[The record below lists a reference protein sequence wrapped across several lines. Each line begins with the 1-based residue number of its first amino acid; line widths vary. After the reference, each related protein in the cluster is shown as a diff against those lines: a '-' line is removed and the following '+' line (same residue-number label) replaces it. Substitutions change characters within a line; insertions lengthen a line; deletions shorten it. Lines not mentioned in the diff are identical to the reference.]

1 VCGASLRDVS
11 ADGRGEPDS
20 DSFPDAEFDDE
31 LDEEW
36 LAEWDQADRDAVEVL
51 AGALPDHR
59 GAPRPAE
66 LAAVAAA
73 VRAAL
78 ADDRGSLTWVRSA
91 AGFENEQPPDDD
103 AELLISS
110 TAATI
115 SPREE
120 TGLDVEEEALL
131 LSLEHADWLG
141 AIVSLVRAGPG
152 ADASPDSLVE
162 GIRTCP
168 EVELESEIDIDDELA
183 LTAAFSIISLP
194 WHLLGLTDRDERLT
208 PLGAWVLPRAL
219 ARAWQGHFDQEPT
232 E

>member
-1 VCGASLRDVS
+1 MGPGERDN
-11 ADGRGEPDS
+11 
-20 DSFPDAEFDDE
+20 DSFPEPEFDDE
-31 LDEEW
+31 LEEEW
-36 LAEWDQADRDAVEVL
+36 LAEWDQVDRDAVDL
-51 AGALPDHR
+51 LRGALSDHR
-59 GAPRPAE
+59 GAPPPAE

-73 VRAAL
+73 VRAGL
-78 ADDRGSLTWVRSA
+78 ADDRHSLIWVGNA
-91 AGFENEQPPDDD
+91 AGFEHEQPPDDD
-103 AELLISS
+103 AELLISC

-152 ADASPDSLVE
+152 ANASPDSLVD

-168 EVELESEIDIDDELA
+168 EVELESEIDIDEESA
-183 LTAAFSIISLP
+183 LDAAFWMIVVP
-194 WHLLGLTDRDERLT
+194 WHLLGLTDHDERLT
-208 PLGAWVLPRAL
+208 ALGAWVLPRAL
-219 ARAWQGHFDQEPT
+219 ARAWQGDFDHEPP

>member
-1 VCGASLRDVS
+1 VS
-11 ADGRGEPDS
+11 AVGPGEPDN
-20 DSFPDAEFDDE
+20 DSFSEPEFDEE
-31 LDEEW
+31 LEEEW
-36 LAEWDQADRDAVEVL
+36 LAEWDQVDQDAVDVL
-51 AGALPDHR
+51 RRALSDHR
-59 GAPRPAE
+59 GAPPPAE
-66 LAAVAAA
+66 LGAAAAA
-73 VRAAL
+73 VRAGL
-78 ADDRGSLTWVRSA
+78 ADDRDSLAWVRSA
-91 AGFENEQPPDDD
+91 AGFDNEQPPDDD
-103 AELLISS
+103 GELLISC

-168 EVELESEIDIDDELA
+168 EVELESEIDIDDESA
-183 LTAAFSIISLP
+183 LDAAFWIIVVP

-219 ARAWQGHFDQEPT
+219 ARAWQGDFDQEPT

>member
-1 VCGASLRDVS
+1 VGH
-11 ADGRGEPDS
+11 GEPDN
-20 DSFPDAEFDDE
+20 DSFPEPEFDDE
-31 LDEEW
+31 LEEEW
-36 LAEWDQADRDAVEVL
+36 LAEWDQVDQDAVDL
-51 AGALPDHR
+51 IRRALSDHR
-59 GAPRPAE
+59 GAPPPVE
-66 LAAVAAA
+66 LAAAAAA
-73 VRAAL
+73 VRAGL
-78 ADDRGSLTWVRSA
+78 ADDRHSLIWVSKA
-91 AGFENEQPPDDD
+91 AGFEHEQPPDDD
-103 AELLISS
+103 AELLIAC

-115 SPREE
+115 SPRED

-141 AIVSLVRAGPG
+141 AIVSLVRASSG

-168 EVELESEIDIDDELA
+168 EVELESEIDIDDESA
-183 LTAAFSIISLP
+183 LDAAFWMIVVP

-219 ARAWQGHFDQEPT
+219 ARAWQGDFDQEPT